1 MSIHVIATSSCNS
14 NQRLDFGASSFIILL
29 KSLASEQSMV
39 QAANRKNHN
48 QCKNTVTSYSRSSN
62 LFFSCMI
69 KIYQQLSTADPK

>member
-39 QAANRKNHN
+39 KTANRKNHN
-48 QCKNTVTSYSRSSN
+48 QCKNTVTNSRSPN